1 MLTEIIRV
9 VAGALK
15 ESGATEVYSA
25 FDAYPTE
32 RKGAGYFTLVSTG
45 GLECTAPVYSTTTV
59 YLPYKAKAEI
69 MVTAPESEN
78 MAKLYSYYDSKVAPA
93 IDKLTDLNGRLTKLS
108 IKQDSN
114 IGRLVLTAEVT
125 VSGIRRIERS
135 TE

>member
-1 MLTEIIRV
+1 
-9 VAGALK
+9 
-15 ESGATEVYSA
+15 
-25 FDAYPTE
+25 
-32 RKGAGYFTLVSTG
+32 
-45 GLECTAPVYSTTTV
+45 
-59 YLPYKAKAEI
+59 
-69 MVTAPESEN
+69 